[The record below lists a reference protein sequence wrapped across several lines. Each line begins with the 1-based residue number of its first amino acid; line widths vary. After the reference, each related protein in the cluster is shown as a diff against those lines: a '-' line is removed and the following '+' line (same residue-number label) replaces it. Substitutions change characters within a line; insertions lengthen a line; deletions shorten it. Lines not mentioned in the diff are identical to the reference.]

1 MKSIKQTLLLIILI
15 SIFSISLFSEV
26 VEKIYAVVNNE
37 VITKSD
43 FENTVNMQI
52 QEYNKTAEKKK
63 YTLTKKEKLEALNM
77 LIESKLILSKA
88 KLKDYDVKNDVKL
101 WVNQIKKEN
110 NFSSDKEFADAL
122 KSQGIDMT
130 LEEFL
135 ESRKLQVMQQR
146 LIQDEVSRNISIDN
160 SEIMEY
166 FKKNKKDYMT
176 KMTIELNCILL
187 NKENTDSAFLEVKM
201 KEISE
206 KLKKDKFK
214 SVAKTYSQLTT
225 DPETNFYLGKF
236 KSGELNEKIEEIAM
250 KLKRDAY
257 SDWIETDNAWYIV
270 QLVER
275 NDPKFVEYKSVRG
288 KIQNE
293 IFMKRRQI
301 ELKKYVEVLRKN
313 SYVEVFIKF

>member
-206 KLKKDKFK
+206 KL
-214 SVAKTYSQLTT
+214 